1 MGCIYLHDDSVP
13 NMARPRCCYF
23 KKERRKESGRQRE
36 CMREG
41 MRLLHSRGH
50 EARQCSPGYPSCQI
64 LLSSS
69 PLLNTADSFSLQP
82 QWRSFFRKQKA
93 VASVLNPRD
102 KGRPVSFLRSGQ
114 AERGI
119 SHQILQ
125 SPAPARRKTIAE
137 LMHTRDDVRT
147 LQRLTAANPE
157 ARRGLG
163 QSTAIQMAIPL
174 SQKAED
180 KEPDIYFPLW
190 C

>member
-23 KKERRKESGRQRE
+23 KKERRKKSGRQRE
-36 CMREG
+36 RMREG

-64 LLSSS
+64 LLSP
-69 PLLNTADSFSLQP
+69 PLLRSTPQTAFP
-82 QWRSFFRKQKA
+82 CNRREGRSFYRKQKA
-93 VASVLNPRD
+93 GACVLNPSA
-102 KGRPVSFLRSGQ
+102 KGRPLSFPRCRRAEGASASRYCNRQPRSP
-114 AERGI
+114 E
-119 SHQILQ
+119 
-125 SPAPARRKTIAE
+125 TIAE

-163 QSTAIQMAIPL
+163 HRTATRMATPL
-174 SQKAED
+174 SQGAED
-180 KEPDIYFPLW
+180 KEPDTYFPL
-190 C
+190 